1 MFFLKTNDRC
11 LIYGF
16 WEIHCFSTV
25 FGKISILKLN
35 TIQGSVDVM
44 SPLLQILPLF
54 ICLSLCHVG
63 YFKYIVGLLYS
74 VFFIY
79 RLQITTV
86 QSSTLLNIF
95 VVFFKGC
102 NKFIFIYFP
111 FFHFTEYIHNTYK
124 IVNLKLQ
131 N

>member
-1 MFFLKTNDRC
+1 MFFFKTNDRC

-74 VFFIY
+74 VFFYLPVTDNNCAEFDIIKY
-79 RLQITTV
+79 ICG
-86 QSSTLLNIF
+86 
-95 VVFFKGC
+95 VF
-102 NKFIFIYFP
+102 
-111 FFHFTEYIHNTYK
+111 
-124 IVNLKLQ
+124 
-131 N
+131 